1 MGSAHFLV
9 FALPILVAM
18 RTVEDQVSTTEAC
31 FSVLR
36 DNLVGLEIDLRCTQ
50 LGAFSLALA
59 VWKLGGTQKL
69 PQLSVACSGLK
80 PNAKSDDWA
89 RLANRDD
96 KARRGIEKLYEVFAQ
111 APILG
116 SLINP
121 RRMSGSLMAASF
133 DELQPLLEKALARE
147 QADENLHELAV
158 TAQGVARA
166 AQLLASQFTLVATN
180 VPYLGREGHNDALV
194 AFSDRNHPDAAA
206 DLSTLMLDR
215 CFEFVSEE
223 GSVAVVMP
231 QNWWVGESYFAF
243 RKRVLSTTTWQLAAV
258 LGEEAW
264 QTFGDRGP
272 NTTLTIADTVPAT
285 TGHGFFAVDVSTKP
299 GMPVVGVETKARAL
313 GGSSDT
319 DELRKL
325 STLLAIDQGQLMFA
339 REARI
344 TVARLG
350 SAAALSQYVIAGE
363 GCSTGDNARFL
374 RGFWEVLPSQDW
386 LCYCGPGFPGWEY
399 CNTSLVVL
407 WESGNGELAKSDQAR
422 IQNTGLWRVP
432 GVLVGRVRGIT
443 ATLFSGGCFSKGAV
457 LVSPRDLDN
466 QAAVFAFLRSK
477 GYEELVRTIDP
488 RVSAATSVLTDV
500 PFDLTSW
507 QKEAAKEFPN
517 GLPKLNSNNPTQSSF
532 AGYPEASD
540 HSLHVAA
547 LRLVGYRWPAQSV
560 GTRPGGAGAVR
571 DDIQPFADE
580 DGIVC
585 LSPMRGEDSAGQRL
599 GALLAASY
607 GADWT
612 AQRLSELL
620 AEVGYGGKTLEDWL
634 RNSLFEQ
641 HCALFNNRPFLWHV
655 WDGLD
660 DGFSALL
667 NYQKLTKTILE
678 KLTYAYLGD
687 WIQRQ
692 EAAVRAEDAGSEGR
706 LVAVKKLQSELR
718 KILDGGPPY
727 DIFVRWKPVAH
738 QPIGWEP
745 DLNDGVRMN
754 IRPFLAAVDVGR
766 KGAGILRARPN
777 IKWAKDLG
785 KEPSRSRDEF
795 PWVWGW
801 DGKTNGNRWNDLHYS
816 REFKTAAR
824 RQKGLA

>member
-1 MGSAHFLV
+1 MLFARFLAECGLLIEPESGVPVSVDECKELALDRGVDWIALAASFAQSMLPQIFRANDAVLEVVLPAEHRQPLEELLASMMPETFVAEDSLGWAYQFWQSEEKERVNKAETKIGGDDIPAVTQLFTEDYMVEFLLHNTLGAWWAGRCFPGGVKADSESNARRAVVLPGIELKYLRFVDRGGGHWIPAAGTFNRWPSLARDIRLLDPCMGSAHFLV

-231 QNWWVGESYFAF
+231 QNWWVGKSYLAF

-285 TGHGFFAVDVSTKP
+285 TGHGFFAIDVSTKP

-325 STLLAIDQGQLMFA
+325 STLLAIDQGQLMSA

-350 SAAALSQYVIAGE
+350 SAATLSQYVIAGE

-399 CNTSLVVL
+399 CNTSL
-407 WESGNGELAKSDQAR
+407 
-422 IQNTGLWRVP
+422 TP
-432 GVLVGRVRGIT
+432 
-443 ATLFSGGCFSKGAV
+443 
-457 LVSPRDLDN
+457 
-466 QAAVFAFLRSK
+466 
-477 GYEELVRTIDP
+477 
-488 RVSAATSVLTDV
+488 VLT
-500 PFDLTSW
+500 
-507 QKEAAKEFPN
+507 
-517 GLPKLNSNNPTQSSF
+517 
-532 AGYPEASD
+532 
-540 HSLHVAA
+540 
-547 LRLVGYRWPAQSV
+547 
-560 GTRPGGAGAVR
+560 
-571 DDIQPFADE
+571 
-580 DGIVC
+580 
-585 LSPMRGEDSAGQRL
+585 
-599 GALLAASY
+599 
-607 GADWT
+607 
-612 AQRLSELL
+612 
-620 AEVGYGGKTLEDWL
+620 
-634 RNSLFEQ
+634 
-641 HCALFNNRPFLWHV
+641 
-655 WDGLD
+655 
-660 DGFSALL
+660 
-667 NYQKLTKTILE
+667 
-678 KLTYAYLGD
+678 
-687 WIQRQ
+687 
-692 EAAVRAEDAGSEGR
+692 
-706 LVAVKKLQSELR
+706 
-718 KILDGGPPY
+718 
-727 DIFVRWKPVAH
+727 
-738 QPIGWEP
+738 
-745 DLNDGVRMN
+745 
-754 IRPFLAAVDVGR
+754 
-766 KGAGILRARPN
+766 
-777 IKWAKDLG
+777 
-785 KEPSRSRDEF
+785 
-795 PWVWGW
+795 
-801 DGKTNGNRWNDLHYS
+801 
-816 REFKTAAR
+816 
-824 RQKGLA
+824 